1 MKNEGITQT
10 NLLKMAINGGGH
22 RKNSKESPKIIFI
35 QKKKTKLNNK
45 IKFIGEKKKKKK
57 KKRKK
62 KQVKREKRER
72 RR

>member
-1 MKNEGITQT
+1 MGAGTEKI
-10 NLLKMAINGGGH
+10 
-22 RKNSKESPKIIFI
+22 RKNLQKSFSF
-35 QKKKTKLNNK
+35 KKKTKLNNK

-57 KKRKK
+57 KRKK

>member
-1 MKNEGITQT
+1 MGAGTEKI
-10 NLLKMAINGGGH
+10 
-22 RKNSKESPKIIFI
+22 RKNLQKSFSF
-35 QKKKTKLNNK
+35 KKKTKLNNK

-57 KKRKK
+57 KKKRKK